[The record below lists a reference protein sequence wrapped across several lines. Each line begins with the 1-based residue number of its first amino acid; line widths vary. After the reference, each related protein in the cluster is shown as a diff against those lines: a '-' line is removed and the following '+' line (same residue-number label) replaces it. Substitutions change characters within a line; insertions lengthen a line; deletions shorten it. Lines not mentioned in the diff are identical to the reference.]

1 MTALA
6 PPRAMSRRLAL
17 AALGLAQL
25 MVVLDTTVVNIAL
38 PSAQRALGMSDTGR
52 QWTIS
57 AYTLAFGGLL
67 LLGGRL
73 ADRLGRRTTL
83 LVGVAGFAVASA
95 LGGAAP
101 SAGWLIAA
109 RAAQGVFAALLAP
122 STMSLLTL
130 TFTDPRERGKA
141 FGIFSAIMI
150 SGSAL
155 GLTLG
160 GALTQFLDWRWSLY
174 INVPLAVVAG
184 LGAWFAVP
192 ATAGHRDTKLD
203 WTSALLSCG
212 GVVVLVHALSEAATL
227 GWNSLWVLGFLALAV
242 VLLGAFVARQAGH
255 PHPLLPLA
263 VVRDRARA
271 VAYLTVGTASFGAFG
286 MFLFLTYQL
295 QVVMGYGA
303 LAAAL
308 AFLPTL
314 GANLFASTQLSGR
327 LLARFGPRP
336 LLAGGLFVLAGGLLL
351 ATRLTP
357 DSSYAAVILPMQ
369 LLLGLGA
376 GLCMPVVLN
385 VATRDVG
392 ARDAGAASAFVTTSQ
407 QVGASLGTATLNT
420 IATAAAAGL
429 TTSTAI
435 VHGYTTAAAW
445 AAGLVATAALTA
457 LLLLPRSTR

>member
-1 MTALA
+1 MTTTA
-6 PPRAMSRRLAL
+6 PERVAGRWLAL

-38 PSAQRALGMSDTGR
+38 PSAQRALGLSGTGR

-83 LVGVAGFAVASA
+83 LVGIAGFAVASA
-95 LGGAAP
+95 VGGAAP
-101 SAGWLIAA
+101 SAGWLIGA

-141 FGIFSAIMI
+141 FGIFGAIMM

-155 GLTLG
+155 GLTVG

-174 INVPLAVVAG
+174 VNVLVAVLAG

-192 ATAGHRDTKLD
+192 PTAAHRDTQLD
-203 WTSALLSCG
+203 WTSAALSCG
-212 GVVVLVHALSEAATL
+212 GVVLLVHALSEVATQ
-227 GWNSLWVLGFLALAV
+227 GFSLPVLGFLVLSLF
-242 VLLGAFVARQAGH
+242 LLGWFARRQARH

-271 VAYLTVGTASFGAFG
+271 VAYLTIGAASFGAFG

-314 GANLFASTQLSGR
+314 GANMLTSTQLSGR
-327 LLARFGPRP
+327 LLPRVGPRP
-336 LLAGGLFVLAGGLLL
+336 LLAGGLSVLACGLVA

-357 DSSYAAVILPMQ
+357 DASYAGVVLPMQ
-369 LLLGLGA
+369 LLLGVGA

-407 QVGASLGTATLNT
+407 QVGASLGTAALNT
-420 IATAAAAGL
+420 IATAVSAGL
-429 TTSTAI
+429 TTPTAI
-435 VHGYTTAAAW
+435 VHGYTTASAW
-445 AAGLVATAALTA
+445 AAAIVAAAALTA
-457 LLLLPRSTR
+457 FLVLPRGSR

>member
-1 MTALA
+1 MTTTA
-6 PPRAMSRRLAL
+6 PPRARARWLAL
-17 AALGLAQL
+17 GALGLAQL

-38 PSAQRALGMSDTGR
+38 PSAQHALGMSDTGR

-73 ADRLGRRTTL
+73 ADRVGRRTTL
-83 LVGVAGFAVASA
+83 LIGVVGFALASA
-95 LGGAAP
+95 AGGAAP
-101 SAGWLIAA
+101 TSAWLIGA

-122 STMSLLTL
+122 STMALLTL
-130 TFTDPRERGKA
+130 TFTDPRERAKA
-141 FGIFSAIMI
+141 FGIFSAIML

-155 GLTLG
+155 GLTVG
-160 GALTQFLDWRWSLY
+160 GALTEFLDWRWSLY
-174 INVPLAVVAG
+174 VNIPIAVLAG

-192 ATAGHRDTKLD
+192 AVAGHRDTRLD
-203 WTSALLSCG
+203 WTSAVLSCG
-212 GVVVLVHALSEAATL
+212 GIVLLVHALSEVATQ
-227 GWNSLWVLGFLALAV
+227 GFSLPVLVFLAVSAALLA
-242 VLLGAFVARQAGH
+242 LFVRRQARR
-255 PHPLLPLA
+255 PHPLLPLS
-263 VVRDRARA
+263 VVRNRARA
-271 VAYLTVGTASFGAFG
+271 VAYLTVAVASFGAFG

-295 QVVMGYGA
+295 QAVMGYGA

-314 GANLFASTQLSGR
+314 AANMLTSTQVSGR
-327 LLARFGPRP
+327 LLPHVGPRP
-336 LLAGGLFVLAGGLLL
+336 LLAGGLALLAGGLLL

-357 DSSYAAVILPMQ
+357 DASYAAVILPMQ
-369 LLLGLGA
+369 LLLGVGA

-420 IATAAAAGL
+420 IATAASAGL
-429 TTSTAI
+429 ATPAAI

-445 AAGLVATAALTA
+445 AAGLVGLASLTA
-457 LLLLPRSTR
+457 LLVLPRGTR

>member
-1 MTALA
+1 MTTAA
-6 PPRAMSRRLAL
+6 PPRVAGRWLAL

-38 PSAQRALGMSDTGR
+38 PSAQRALGLSDTGR

-83 LVGVAGFAVASA
+83 LAGIAGFAVASA
-95 LGGAAP
+95 VGGAAP
-101 SAGWLIAA
+101 SAGWLIGA

-141 FGIFSAIMI
+141 FGIFSAIMM

-155 GLTLG
+155 GLTVG

-174 INVPLAVVAG
+174 VNVPIAVLAG

-192 ATAGHRDTKLD
+192 PTAAHRDTRLD
-203 WTSALLSCG
+203 WTSAALSCG
-212 GVVVLVHALSEAATL
+212 GVVLLVHALSEVATQ
-227 GWNSLWVLGFLALAV
+227 GFSLPVLGFLALSVA
-242 VLLGAFVARQAGH
+242 LLGWFALRQARH

-271 VAYLTVGTASFGAFG
+271 VAYLTVGAASFGAFG

-295 QVVMGYGA
+295 QIVMGYGA

-314 GANLFASTQLSGR
+314 GANMLTSTQLSGR
-327 LLARFGPRP
+327 LLPRVGPRP
-336 LLAGGLFVLAGGLLL
+336 LLAGGLLLLACGLLA

-357 DSSYAAVILPMQ
+357 DASYVAVVLPMQ
-369 LLLGLGA
+369 LLLGVGA

-407 QVGASLGTATLNT
+407 QVGASLGTAALNT
-420 IATAAAAGL
+420 IATAASAGL
-429 TTSTAI
+429 TTPSAI
-435 VHGYTTAAAW
+435 VHGYTTASAW
-445 AAGLVATAALTA
+445 AAALVAAAALTA
-457 LLLLPRSTR
+457 FLVLPRGSR

>member
-1 MTALA
+1 MTTLA
-6 PPRAMSRRLAL
+6 PPRAVSRRLAL
-17 AALGLAQL
+17 GALGLAQL

-38 PSAQRALGMSDTGR
+38 PSAQHALGMSDTGR

-73 ADRLGRRTTL
+73 ADRIGRRTTL
-83 LVGVAGFAVASA
+83 LVGIAGFAVASA
-95 LGGAAP
+95 IGGAAP
-101 SAGWLIAA
+101 SPAWLIGA

-130 TFTDPRERGKA
+130 TFTEPRERAKA
-141 FGIFSAIMI
+141 FGIFSAIMM

-155 GLTLG
+155 GLTVG
-160 GALTQFLDWRWSLY
+160 GALTEFLDWRWSLY
-174 INVPLAVVAG
+174 VNVPIAVLAG

-192 ATAGHRDTKLD
+192 AVAGHRETKLD
-203 WTSALLSCG
+203 WTSAALSCG
-212 GVVVLVHALSEAATL
+212 GVVLLVHALSEVATAS
-227 GWNSLWVLGFLALAV
+227 WDSLVVPGSLVTSV
-242 VLLGAFVARQAGH
+242 VLLGWFVLRQARH

-271 VAYLTVGTASFGAFG
+271 IAYLTVATASFGAFG

-314 GANLFASTQLSGR
+314 AANMLTATQLSGR
-327 LLARFGPRP
+327 LLPRFGPRP
-336 LLAGGLFVLAGGLLL
+336 LLAGGLFVLGCGLLL

-357 DSSYAAVILPMQ
+357 DASYVPVILPMQ
-369 LLLGLGA
+369 LLLGIGA

-385 VATRDVG
+385 VATRGVE
-392 ARDAGAASAFVTTSQ
+392 ARAAGAASAFVTTSQ
-407 QVGASLGTATLNT
+407 QVGASLGTAALNT
-420 IATAAAAGL
+420 IATAAAAGI
-429 TTSTAI
+429 TTPSAI

-445 AAGLVATAALTA
+445 AAGLVGAAALTA
-457 LLLLPRSTR
+457 LLVLPRGTR